1 MASTTDGASPY
12 GARPVGTLS
21 ASGSFTGKTRNLPI
35 ITTYGTAIF
44 YGDYVKIAADGT
56 VAKDTGTATLT
67 SCGVFMG
74 CSYTDP
80 TSGQKTFSQQW
91 PASNAATDAMAYV
104 LDDPMVLLQMQADG
118 AMNTTD
124 RGLNVAVIQT
134 AGSTSIGR
142 SKNAIDSGTST
153 TPATTD
159 TLPLRVIDF
168 VDGPH
173 SLPPKGTTAS
183 DAYPEVIVKF
193 NAAKDTNECAHQ
205 YMTAT
210 GA

>member
-44 YGDYVKIAADGT
+44 YGDFVKIAADGT

-104 LDDPMVLLQMQADG
+104 VDDPFVVFQMQADE
-118 AMNTTD
+118 AVNTTD
-124 RGLNVAVIQT
+124 RGLNCDVIQT
-134 AGSTSIGR
+134 AGSTSIGK
-142 SKNAIDSGTST
+142 SKNAIDGDSC
-153 TPATTD
+153 ATTN
-159 TLPLRVIDF
+159 TLPLRILDF
-168 VDGPH
+168 VDGPN

-183 DAYPEVIVKF
+183 DAYPDVIVKF
-193 NAAKDTNECAHQ
+193 NAASSGSASNHS
-205 YMTAT
+205 YLNAT
-210 GA
+210 GV